1 MDSFWMDGRV
11 AYTTGVPYGDGRGGG
26 MAVQASYE
34 GDADV
39 ILESA
44 EVWELHS
51 CWINETT
58 ALQMLEAHQ
67 QRHSAVD
74 VHTQ

>member
-1 MDSFWMDGRV
+1 MDGRV

-26 MAVQASYE
+26 MAVQASYD
-34 GDADV
+34 GDDAEV

-44 EVWELHS
+44 EVWELSS

-58 ALQMLEAHQ
+58 ALQILEAQQ

-74 VHTQ
+74 NAQMHR

>member
-1 MDSFWMDGRV
+1 MDGRV

-26 MAVQASYE
+26 MAVHASYE
-34 GDADV
+34 GNAEV

-44 EVWELHS
+44 EVWELNS

-58 ALQMLEAHQ
+58 ALQILEAQQ
-67 QRHSAVD
+67 QR
-74 VHTQ
+74 

>member
-1 MDSFWMDGRV
+1 MDGRV
-11 AYTTGVPYGDGRGGG
+11 AYTTGVQYGDGRGGG
-26 MAVQASYE
+26 MAVQASYD
-34 GDADV
+34 GDAEV

-44 EVWELHS
+44 EVWELSS

-58 ALQMLEAHQ
+58 ALQILEAQQ

-74 VHTQ
+74 NAPMHR

>member
-1 MDSFWMDGRV
+1 MDGRV

-34 GDADV
+34 GNAAV

-44 EVWELHS
+44 AVWELNS

-58 ALQMLEAHQ
+58 ALQILEAQQ
-67 QRHSAVD
+67 QR
-74 VHTQ
+74 